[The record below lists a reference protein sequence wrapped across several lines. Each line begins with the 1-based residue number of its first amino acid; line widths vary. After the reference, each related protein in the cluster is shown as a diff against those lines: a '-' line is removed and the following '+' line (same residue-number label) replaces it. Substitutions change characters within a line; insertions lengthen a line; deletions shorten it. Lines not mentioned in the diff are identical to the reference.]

1 MNIPIINTIIDRL
14 KVIDKYESDKIISE
28 KDFLLQMLRSLDE
41 TKNKLIESL
50 IIKSIDNVDLDKFL
64 FFTDQL
70 RILNKTHKRLVHI
83 KYFKIT
89 N

>member
-41 TKNKLIESL
+41 TR
-50 IIKSIDNVDLDKFL
+50 SI
-64 FFTDQL
+64 T
-70 RILNKTHKRLVHI
+70 R
-83 KYFKIT
+83 
-89 N
+89 